1 MGQEFTS
8 SRVEGLLQ
16 ERSGEDAREPELA
29 VARMLA
35 QVSQLLVGAEDV
47 EATLTAVCRLAVEH
61 IPGCEAAGVTLLTR
75 GSLASMGATSDEV
88 TALDQLQYQSGQ
100 GPCLDA
106 LRERDVVQT
115 DDLAGDERWPR
126 LGPAAVEATG
136 VRSVLAFSLCAGE
149 RTLGSLNLYSFRTGA
164 FRDEPITAGLGSLFA
179 SHAAVALA
187 GAQTLEGLRAAL
199 ESRET
204 ISVAMG
210 ILMAREGLSRAK
222 AFDVLRRASQREN
235 VKLREIAARI
245 AGDSEA
251 VLQSGG

>member
-1 MGQEFTS
+1 MGQESTS
-8 SRVEGLLQ
+8 FGAEDLLEERGL
-16 ERSGEDAREPELA
+16 EDRLEPELA

-47 EATLTAVCRLAVEH
+47 EATLTVVCRLAVEH
-61 IPGCEAAGVTLLTR
+61 IPGCQAAGVTLLTR
-75 GSLASMGATSDEV
+75 GSLSSVGVTSPAV
-88 TALDQLQYQSGQ
+88 NALDQLQYRSDQ

-106 LRERDVVQT
+106 LRQRDVVQS
-115 DDLAGDERWPR
+115 DDLETDERWPQ
-126 LGPAAVEATG
+126 LGSVAVEATG

-149 RTLGSLNLYSFRTGA
+149 RTLGSLNLYSFRPAA

-210 ILMAREGLSRAK
+210 ILMAREGISRSK

-235 VKLREIAARI
+235 IKLRDIAARI